1 VLANDTGTE
10 LSITQASPPANGSAV
25 ISGGAITYTPSA
37 GFAGT
42 DSFSYTIRDS
52 FGQSASATVTVTVN
66 PPGLNA
72 VNDAAS
78 TAAGTPV
85 TINVLANDTGTMPP
99 ARRQEVRSASTCWL
113 TTPARD

>member
-1 VLANDTGTE
+1 MNDTATTTAGSPVSINVLANDTGTE

-52 FGQSASATVTVTVN
+52 FGQSASATVTATVN

-78 TAAGTPV
+78 TAAGTS
-85 TINVLANDTGTMPP
+85 G
-99 ARRQEVRSASTCWL
+99 QQSTCWL